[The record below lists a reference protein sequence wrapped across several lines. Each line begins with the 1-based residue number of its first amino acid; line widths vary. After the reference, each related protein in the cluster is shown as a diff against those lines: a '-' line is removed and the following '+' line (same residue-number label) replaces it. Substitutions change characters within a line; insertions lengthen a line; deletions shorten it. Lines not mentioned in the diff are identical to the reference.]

1 MKNCLRPWIALA
13 ALALATQ
20 SVALES
26 DRDQPADIEADDI
39 EFDFKKGTRTYTN
52 NVLAVQ
58 GTLRLKADKLI
69 AIYTEGELVTAT
81 AWGSL
86 ARFKQRPDGK
96 PNDVEGWAKKIIVNQ
111 TANTLTLIGK
121 AALKQGADTARGET
135 IVYNMATDTLN
146 VRGGAKVA
154 GGGKPGAAK
163 PKRKIED
170 PFASNTQGPTADAPS
185 AIRTTEAINSQA
197 EAEPQVTPIH
207 SGRSRLIIQ
216 PKALKKP
223 PVSEYKKKKNKKNKE
238 GQSEEKQSEEKQSE
252 EKQSE
257 EKMDQTDSNG

>member
-1 MKNCLRPWIALA
+1 MKNCLRLWIAFA
-13 ALALATQ
+13 ALALATHTA
-20 SVALES
+20 ALES

-58 GTLRLKADKLI
+58 GTLRLKADKLL
-69 AIYTEGELVTAT
+69 AIYADGELVTAT

-96 PNDVEGWAKKIIVNQ
+96 KDDVEGWAKKIIVNQ
-111 TANTLTLIGK
+111 KANTLTLIGK

-135 IVYNMATDTLN
+135 IVYNMANDTLN

-154 GGGKPGAAK
+154 GGGKPGATA
-163 PKRKIED
+163 PKRELTD
-170 PFASNTQGPTADAPS
+170 PFADDTQGPAADAPS
-185 AIRTTEAINSQA
+185 ATTATQAVNSQA
-197 EAEPQVTPIH
+197 EPLLAPTP

-216 PKALKKP
+216 PKALKKTP
-223 PVSEYKKKKNKKNKE
+223 AGKKKKKNRKNKSE
-238 GQSEEKQSEEKQSE
+238 EDRSEEDQSEEDQSEEEPSE
-252 EKQSE
+252 DTV
-257 EKMDQTDSNG
+257 DQTESNG

>member
-1 MKNCLRPWIALA
+1 MKSTLCLLISTILLCTAAPAFALK
-13 ALALATQ
+13 
-20 SVALES
+20 S

-58 GTLRLKADKLI
+58 GTLRLKADKLV
-69 AIYTEGELVTAT
+69 AIYTDGELSTAT

-96 PNDVEGWAKKIIVNQ
+96 QHDVEGWAKKIIVNQ
-111 TANTLTLIGK
+111 TANTLTLVGK

-135 IVYNMATDTLN
+135 IVYNMANDTLN

-154 GGGKPGAAK
+154 GGGKPNASKPA
-163 PKRKIED
+163 PKRTIED
-170 PFASNTQGPTADAPS
+170 PFANDTQGPADVAPS
-185 AIRTTEAINSQA
+185 LSEATKSANAGEDSAAQTA
-197 EAEPQVTPIH
+197 PAPTR

-216 PKALKKP
+216 PKPVEKDEKK
-223 PVSEYKKKKNKKNKE
+223 SSKKKKKNKSDE
-238 GQSEEKQSEEKQSE
+238 SDDDDSESKSDDEKQ
-252 EKQSE
+252 
-257 EKMDQTDSNG
+257 